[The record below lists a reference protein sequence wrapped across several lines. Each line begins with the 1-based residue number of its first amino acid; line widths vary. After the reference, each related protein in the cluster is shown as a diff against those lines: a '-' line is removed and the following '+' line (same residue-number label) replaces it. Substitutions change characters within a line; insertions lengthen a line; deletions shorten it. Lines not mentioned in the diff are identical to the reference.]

1 MDGVI
6 EILEELRPDVD
17 FTAEK
22 ELVTARVLTSFDL
35 ISLVGELNETYDIDI
50 SAVDLI
56 PSNFD
61 SAEAIAALVRRKQ
74 EE

>member
-1 MDGVI
+1 ME
-6 EILEELRPDVD
+6 EINRILQEIRPDVD
-17 FTAEK
+17 PAAEK
-22 ELVTARVLTSFDL
+22 HLVTDRVLTSFDI
-35 ISLVGELNETYDIDI
+35 ISLVGELNEEFDIDI

-61 SAEAIAALVRRKQ
+61 TAEAIAALVRRKQ